1 MSRVIK
7 VVSIVALVTA
17 LSGCIFPPP
26 QGGGWGGG
34 GHGGGP
40 RGGFSQGY

>member
-7 VVSIVALVTA
+7 AVSIVALVTA

-26 QGGGWGGG
+26 HGGGW